1 MVFDGNNEVSDGE
14 LRKQMKSNKPRGMLG
29 FITGGGTYLEDKF
42 AEDAQAIQSYFRD
55 KGYVFAQ
62 VGQPQIE
69 PLEDSADGKTRWV
82 RLRIPV
88 DERDRY
94 RVKSIGVE
102 GNKNLPTPA
111 ILSVLDKVKVGEF
124 YEDKP
129 IRKGYEKLREFYGSQ
144 GFMDFTML
152 PEVTPN
158 NRNPELESRLQDSR
172 GSRKSIWC
180 SRLKKAPAIS

>member
-1 MVFDGNNEVSDGE
+1 MHLSFNINPGPKVKIREVVFDGNNEVSDGE

-69 PLEDSADGKTRWV
+69 PLEDSADGKTLGPV
-82 RLRIPV
+82 ADSV

-102 GNKNLPTPA
+102 GNKNLPSPRFCPCWTRSKSGNSTRTSRSGRA
-111 ILSVLDKVKVGEF
+111 TRSS
-124 YEDKP
+124 
-129 IRKGYEKLREFYGSQ
+129 GSS
-144 GFMDFTML
+144 TAA
-152 PEVTPN
+152 
-158 NRNPELESRLQDSR
+158 R
-172 GSRKSIWC
+172 GSWTSPCCR
-180 SRLKKAPAIS
+180 R